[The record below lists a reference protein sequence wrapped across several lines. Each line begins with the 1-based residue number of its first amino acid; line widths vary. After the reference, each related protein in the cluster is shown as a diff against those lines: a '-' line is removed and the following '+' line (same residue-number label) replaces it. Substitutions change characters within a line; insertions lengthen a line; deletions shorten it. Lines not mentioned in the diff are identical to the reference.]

1 VTYGSVRRA
10 LIAGPTAWR
19 PGSAAVG
26 NRPFNN
32 GEFTQYLR
40 RIGVI
45 LDKECVDADRLPL
58 PLNCHC
64 DISKLPTGQTQS
76 LTSHQRYHRSV
87 IRLHLLA
94 NGV

>member
-1 VTYGSVRRA
+1 MLAPQPGGPVPRRLVIVR
-10 LIAGPTAWR
+10 
-19 PGSAAVG
+19 
-26 NRPFNN
+26 FNN